1 MKLTKCS
8 AVRSSGQGAV
18 DTFRER
24 REGRIGEQLCDV
36 RFDGEDAEILAF
48 RAVKEFAQKIR
59 RDLAAK
65 QAGDRVQ
72 RPAVQVEGKPCKGD
86 GQ

>member
-1 MKLTKCS
+1 MKLTKLLCRQ
-8 AVRSSGQGAV
+8 VFWPRGSGHVQK
-18 DTFRER
+18 R

-48 RAVKEFAQKIR
+48 RAVKEFAQEIR

-65 QAGDRVQ
+65 QASDGVQ
-72 RPAVQVEGKPCKGD
+72 RSAVQVEGKPCEGD